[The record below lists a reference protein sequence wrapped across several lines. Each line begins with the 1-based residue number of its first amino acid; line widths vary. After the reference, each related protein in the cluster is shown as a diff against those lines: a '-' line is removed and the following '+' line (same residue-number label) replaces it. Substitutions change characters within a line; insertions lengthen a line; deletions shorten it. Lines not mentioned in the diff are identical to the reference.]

1 MTERMRNLLA
11 ITLLGTCAA
20 ITACSGGGSAPR
32 AAQPAPEPAEL
43 IEGDLRIRAS
53 AVPTM
58 QLPES
63 VARGYGIE
71 RGEDRVLLL
80 VGMRRGTDGN
90 EVALTGTVD
99 ARVTDLQSRTQAIPM
114 RALHSGPST
123 GSGQAPST
131 GSGQAPSTGSW
142 QAPST
147 GSGQAPSTG
156 PGEALVDYIGIIV
169 VTPPETLR
177 FHVQATPQGEPP
189 RTIDFVREFYP

>member
-11 ITLLGTCAA
+11 ITLLGACAA

-99 ARVTDLQSRTQAIPM
+99 ARVTDLQGRTQAIPM
-114 RALHSGPST
+114 RALHSG
-123 GSGQAPST
+123 
-131 GSGQAPSTGSW
+131 
-142 QAPST
+142 PST